1 MPHIAGF
8 ASWHQYLL
16 TWQLDIIVGQKRLTN
31 VAVVRYK
38 KKGKRFEVACYKN
51 KVLNW
56 RNGVEKDIDEVL
68 QATTVFGNVSKG
80 TLAKHEDLVDVFG
93 TGDEEKICR
102 IILAEGDLQVSDKER
117 QLELDSLFKDV
128 ASVLSEKCINPDNNK
143 PYTISMLERALKDV
157 HFSVDLHRNA
167 KQQAL
172 EALPIL
178 QAKFAIKRALMRLQI
193 QVPQSCKAEAIELL
207 AKLEADVETKDFS
220 ASQMTI
226 TCLVE
231 PGHFR
236 QIHSWVQ
243 QSSEGQGRLEVV
255 SLAAI
260 DDTDT
265 SAAFDSAT
273 PQHLQSP
280 TTSAAAP
287 DGAAADPT
295 AAKAISNSGF
305 VAPSQALPT
314 RRNAPAQSS
323 SREEAN
329 LGEVIYPRGSISGLP
344 EAHASRKER
353 FAELEDLQRG
363 WEVELRGRKGGTTVD
378 AFFFSPTGESVG
390 AFVNARRA
398 ALKASKH

>member
-1 MPHIAGF
+1 
-8 ASWHQYLL
+8 
-16 TWQLDIIVGQKRLTN
+16 
-31 VAVVRYK
+31 
-38 KKGKRFEVACYKN
+38 
-51 KVLNW
+51 
-56 RNGVEKDIDEVL
+56 
-68 QATTVFGNVSKG
+68 
-80 TLAKHEDLVDVFG
+80 
-93 TGDEEKICR
+93 
-102 IILAEGDLQVSDKER
+102 
-117 QLELDSLFKDV
+117 
-128 ASVLSEKCINPDNNK
+128 
-143 PYTISMLERALKDV
+143 MLERALKDV

-172 EALPIL
+172 EALPVL

-193 QVPQSCKAEAIELL
+193 QVPKSCKAEAIELL
-207 AKLEADVETKDFS
+207 AKLEAEVETKDFS
-220 ASQMTI
+220 ASQLRRWVILIANTPHTPAQMTI

-273 PQHLQSP
+273 PQHLQTS
-280 TTSAAAP
+280 TTSAAAL
-287 DGAAADPT
+287 DGPASDAT

-305 VAPSQALPT
+305 VAPAQALPT
-314 RRNAPAQSS
+314 RRNAPAESS

-353 FAELEDLQRG
+353 FAELEDLQQG

-398 ALKASKH
+398 ALQASKQ